1 MASDQPQG
9 SENYSVD
16 EMMARLKRNERHK
29 TGNTPQPDADQ
40 DGELITRDDGSQ
52 VVKVRRR
59 KCSNP
64 FRKVCNRQVIQQSW
78 GQPVLIDMSEIR
90 NWKKPRFS
98 LLPTP
103 DLTFAEKPLAVLAC
117 ETKKISLVR
126 QEPSAQCAAGLAV
139 GR

>member
-59 KCSNP
+59 KRRSKQSPKKSEPKTNP
-64 FRKVCNRQVIQQSW
+64 KLKWAILASIITLGLFLVVATVVIIAKYNGAKFKQESEAT
-78 GQPVLIDMSEIR
+78 ISEITGASNTEITQLR
-90 NWKKPRFS
+90 V
-98 LLPTP
+98 TP
-103 DLTFAEKPLAVLAC
+103 V
-117 ETKKISLVR
+117 
-126 QEPSAQCAAGLAV
+126 SAA
-139 GR
+139 